1 MGDQSPVEVLA
12 GSLVLL
18 AAGGLVG
25 SQLKTDFFPK
35 DLSYLSYL
43 DVWLPEDAP
52 LTATN
57 EAARRAEEV
66 VREVTEEYGREHPDE
81 DGKPRE
87 VLKSLTTF
95 VGGGGPRFWFSVS
108 PEMQQLN
115 YAQVIIEVN
124 DKHDTNHL
132 IGHMQGVL
140 DEQVPGARV
149 DVRQLDTGKPITMP
163 VEIRISGGDMAALRQ
178 EAER

>member
-1 MGDQSPVEVLA
+1 
-12 GSLVLL
+12 
-18 AAGGLVG
+18 
-25 SQLKTDFFPK
+25 
-35 DLSYLSYL
+35 
-43 DVWLPEDAP
+43 VWLPEDAP
-52 LTATN
+52 LSATN

-66 VREVTEEYGREHPDE
+66 VRGVAEEYGREHSKK

-87 VLKSLTTF
+87 VLESLTAF

-115 YAQVIIEVN
+115 YAQVIIQVK

-132 IGHMQGVL
+132 IGPMQKAL
-140 DEQVPGARV
+140 DTGAGRAH

-163 VEIRISGGDMAALRQ
+163 VEIRISGDDDRVAPRGGEGEGDGAPLPTHNAS
-178 EAER
+178 ATTGERRTSRSGFNQP

>member
-1 MGDQSPVEVLA
+1 M
-12 GSLVLL
+12 
-18 AAGGLVG
+18 
-25 SQLKTDFFPK
+25 
-35 DLSYLSYL
+35 
-43 DVWLPEDAP
+43 WLPEDAP
-52 LTATN
+52 LSATN

-66 VREVTEEYGREHPDE
+66 VREVAEEYGKEHPE
-81 DGKPRE
+81 KDGKPRE

-115 YAQVIIEVN
+115 YAQVIIQVK

-132 IGHMQGVL
+132 IGLMQKAL
-140 DEQVPGARV
+140 DEQVPGARI

-163 VEIRISGGDMAALRQ
+163 VEIRISGDDMTALRQ
-178 EAER
+178 RRRR